1 MKGLPAWRVAV
12 AAVILLGMAL
22 LLGAFAPVYYHN
34 FKLQSY
40 VGELTQRVD
49 SKARSDDFMRA
60 EVVDRAHNLSLPVTA
75 DDVHVTR
82 AQDGTVQKLEVRYFV
97 QVSLPGYSVKL
108 HFYPGA
114 GSR

>member
-1 MKGLPAWRVAV
+1 MNRLPAWRIAV
-12 AAVILLGMAL
+12 ATIILLGMAL
-22 LLGAFAPVYYHN
+22 LLGAFAPIYYHN

-49 SKARSDDFMRA
+49 SDARSDDFLRT
-60 EVVDRAHNLSLPVTA
+60 EVVNRARNLSLPVTA

-97 QVSLPGYSVKL
+97 QVSLPGYTVKL